1 MATSTLAGYCTEGG
15 ITTKHNFW
23 GGCSRHSWLWQVNR
37 IRRITIPRPPMQDHY
52 TLPPNT
58 LTCSCVYC
66 SFSQTVGRACEG
78 VDVGETVAFQV
89 EITLSTCTEQL
100 RREARQRWALTM
112 LMCLLWP
119 SLWLLCQLCVPLYTK
134 QNSLDHRLS
143 MYPVVSLLWV
153 RSSHILWNKATSQGM
168 ARNN

>member
-1 MATSTLAGYCTEGG
+1 MATSALAGYCTEGG

-23 GGCSRHSWLWQVNR
+23 GGCGRHSWLWQVNR
-37 IRRITIPRPPMQDHY
+37 IRRITIPRPPIHWPVLAF
-52 TLPPNT
+52 T
-58 LTCSCVYC
+58 

-112 LMCLLWP
+112 LMCWLICTFYPCWFAVNQGMIYGYFCPCRLLHRGWNYNQTQFLGWMWP
-119 SLWLLCQLCVPLYTK
+119 SFLIVAGK
-134 QNSLDHRLS
+134 
-143 MYPVVSLLWV
+143 
-153 RSSHILWNKATSQGM
+153 
-168 ARNN
+168 

>member
-37 IRRITIPRPPMQDHY
+37 IRRITIPRPPIHWPVLAF
-52 TLPPNT
+52 T
-58 LTCSCVYC
+58 